1 MFNRMN
7 NFTSSLFTVD
17 NILMKIE
24 NDGEQGEYNNWL
36 ARLKE
41 EDIPEVNQYLDNL
54 FTKEMLEKENY

>member
-1 MFNRMN
+1 MN